1 LTGEAMRKTWL
12 WTLIGMIALAS
23 ISYAVFLWLL
33 PPALPEGILYG
44 NGRIEATEV
53 TVSAEVGGRV
63 LESALVEGLTVQKN
77 DLLVR
82 LEETDLKTR
91 LRQAEANA
99 AAAQRAQVQVERQ
112 IVTARHHVQTAD
124 DELSRYRKLRE
135 TGYVSSQ
142 MLDRVENQQREA
154 RGQVETLAAR
164 RSQAAAS
171 REAANREVELLRSQA
186 GKAVIRAPDAGTIL
200 SKGIEAGEF
209 AAPGRTIAVL
219 ADLTR
224 IELKVYVPESEI
236 GKIKLNDPA
245 RVSVDAFPQRT
256 FDARVARVDARAQFT
271 PKDVHMP
278 DERARL
284 VFGVTLAV
292 DNPEGYLKPGMP
304 ADAWVSWK
312 PGASWPDKLTVP
324 R

>member
-1 LTGEAMRKTWL
+1 M
-12 WTLIGMIALAS
+12 
-23 ISYAVFLWLL
+23 FLWLS

-63 LESALVEGLTVQKN
+63 LESTLIEGRAVQKN

-82 LEETDLKTR
+82 LDEADLKTR

-99 AAAQRAQVQVERQ
+99 AAAQRAQAQVERQ
-112 IVTARHHVQTAD
+112 LIPARHHVQTAD
-124 DELSRYRKLRE
+124 DDLARYRKLRE

-154 RGQVETLAAR
+154 RGEVETLAAR
-164 RSQAAAS
+164 QAQAAAS
-171 REAANREVELLRSQA
+171 REAAQREVELLRSQA
-186 GKAVIRAPDAGTIL
+186 GKAVIRAPAAGTIL
-200 SKGIEAGEF
+200 SKGIEAGEL

-219 ADLTR
+219 ADLAR
-224 IELKVYVPESEI
+224 IELKIYVPESEI

-245 RVSVDAFPQRT
+245 RVRVDAFPQRT
-256 FDARVARVDARAQFT
+256 FDARVARVDQRAQFT

-284 VFGVTLAV
+284 VFGVVLAV
-292 DNPEGYLKPGMP
+292 DNPQAYLKPGMP
-304 ADAWVSWK
+304 ADAWVRWK
-312 PGASWPDKLTVP
+312 PEASWPDKLSVP

>member
-1 LTGEAMRKTWL
+1 MRKTWL

>member
-1 LTGEAMRKTWL
+1 MRKTWL
-12 WTLIGMIALAS
+12 WTLVGMIGLAL
-23 ISYAVFLWLL
+23 ISYALFLWLS

-63 LESALVEGLTVQKN
+63 LESTLVEGRAVQQN
-77 DLLVR
+77 DWLVR
-82 LEETDLKTR
+82 LDEADLTTR

-99 AAAQRAQVQVERQ
+99 AAAQRAQAQVERQ
-112 IVTARHHVQTAD
+112 LIPARHHVQTAD
-124 DELSRYRKLRE
+124 DDLARYRKLRE

-142 MLDRVENQQREA
+142 MLDRAENQQREA
-154 RGQVETLAAR
+154 RGAVETLAAR
-164 RSQAAAS
+164 QAQAAAS
-171 REAANREVELLRSQA
+171 REAAQREVELLRSQA
-186 GKAVIRAPDAGTIL
+186 GKAVIRAPAAGTIL
-200 SKGIEAGEF
+200 SKGIEAGEL

-219 ADLTR
+219 ADLAR
-224 IELKVYVPESEI
+224 IELKIYVPEREI

-245 RVSVDAFPQRT
+245 RVRVDAFPQRT
-256 FDARVARVDARAQFT
+256 FDARVARVDQRAQFT

-284 VFGVTLAV
+284 VFGVVLAV
-292 DNPEGYLKPGMP
+292 DNPQAHLKPGMP
-304 ADAWVSWK
+304 ADAWVRWK
-312 PGASWPDKLTVP
+312 SEASWPDKLPVP

>member
-1 LTGEAMRKTWL
+1 MRKTWL
-12 WTLIGMIALAS
+12 WTLFGMIGLAL
-23 ISYAVFLWLL
+23 ISYALFLWLS

-63 LESALVEGLTVQKN
+63 LESTLIEGRAVQKN

-82 LEETDLKTR
+82 LDEADLKTR

-99 AAAQRAQVQVERQ
+99 AAAQRAQAQVERQ
-112 IVTARHHVQTAD
+112 LIPARHHVQTAD
-124 DELSRYRKLRE
+124 DDLARYRKLRE

-154 RGQVETLAAR
+154 RGEVETLAAR
-164 RSQAAAS
+164 QAQAAAS
-171 REAANREVELLRSQA
+171 REAAQREVELLRSQA
-186 GKAVIRAPDAGTIL
+186 GKAVIRAPAAGTIL
-200 SKGIEAGEF
+200 SKGIEAGEL

-219 ADLTR
+219 ADLAR
-224 IELKVYVPESEI
+224 IELKIYVPEREI
-236 GKIKLNDPA
+236 GKIKLNDPV
-245 RVSVDAFPQRT
+245 RVRVDAFPQRT
-256 FDARVARVDARAQFT
+256 FDARVARVDQRAQFT

-278 DERARL
+278 NERARL
-284 VFGVTLAV
+284 VFGVVLAV
-292 DNPEGYLKPGMP
+292 DNPQAYLKPGMP
-304 ADAWVSWK
+304 ADAWVRWE
-312 PGASWPDKLTVP
+312 PEASWPDKLSVP

>member
-1 LTGEAMRKTWL
+1 MRKTWL
-12 WTLIGMIALAS
+12 WTLLGMIGLAGV
-23 ISYAVFLWLL
+23 SYAVFLWLL

-63 LESALVEGLTVQKN
+63 LESSLVEGRTVRKD

-82 LEETDLKTR
+82 LDETDLKTR

-112 IVTARHHVQTAD
+112 IVPARHHVQTAD
-124 DELSRYRKLRE
+124 EELARYRKLRE
-135 TGYVSSQ
+135 TGYVSLQ

-154 RGQVETLAAR
+154 LGQVETLTAQ

-171 REAANREVELLRSQA
+171 REAAQREVELLRSQV
-186 GKAVIRAPDAGTIL
+186 GKTVIRAPAAGTIL
-200 SKGIEAGEF
+200 TKGIEAGEL
-209 AAPGRTIAVL
+209 AAPGRTIAVF
-219 ADLTR
+219 ADLAR
-224 IELKVYVPESEI
+224 IELKIYVPESEI

-245 RVSVDAFPQRT
+245 RVSVDAFPQRS

-304 ADAWVSWK
+304 ADAWVRWK
-312 PGASWPDKLTVP
+312 PEASWPDKLTVP

>member
-1 LTGEAMRKTWL
+1 MRKTWL
-12 WTLIGMIALAS
+12 WTLVGMIGLAL
-23 ISYAVFLWLL
+23 ISYALFLWLS

-53 TVSAEVGGRV
+53 AVSAEVGGRV
-63 LESALVEGLTVQKN
+63 LESTLVEGRAVQKN

-82 LEETDLKTR
+82 LDEADLTTR

-99 AAAQRAQVQVERQ
+99 AAAQRAQAQIERQ
-112 IVTARHHVQTAD
+112 LIPARHHVQTAD
-124 DELSRYRKLRE
+124 DDLARYRKLRE

-142 MLDRVENQQREA
+142 MLDRAENQQREA
-154 RGQVETLAAR
+154 RGAVETLAAR
-164 RSQAAAS
+164 QAQAAAS
-171 REAANREVELLRSQA
+171 REAAQREVELLRSQA
-186 GKAVIRAPDAGTIL
+186 GKAVIRAPAAGTIL
-200 SKGIEAGEF
+200 SKGIEAGEL

-219 ADLTR
+219 ADLAR
-224 IELKVYVPESEI
+224 IELKIYVPEREI

-245 RVSVDAFPQRT
+245 RVRVDAFPQRA
-256 FDARVARVDARAQFT
+256 FDARVARVDQRAQFT

-284 VFGVTLAV
+284 VFGVVLAV
-292 DNPEGYLKPGMP
+292 DNPQAHLKPGMP
-304 ADAWVSWK
+304 ADAWVRWK
-312 PGASWPDKLTVP
+312 PEASWPDKLTVP